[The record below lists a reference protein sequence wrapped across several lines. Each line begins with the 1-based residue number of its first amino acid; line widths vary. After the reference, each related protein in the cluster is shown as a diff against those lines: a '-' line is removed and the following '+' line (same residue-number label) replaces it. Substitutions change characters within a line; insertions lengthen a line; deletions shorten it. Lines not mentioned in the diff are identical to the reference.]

1 MKVLFVAKTTAPW
14 HNGVRMYWASD
25 RLGYQSE
32 IISIDAP
39 VRRFRKQLTEYQ
51 PDWVIITGS
60 RLDWNVYEICKEYA
74 KVCVWCADCV
84 DEGRLGQWKRL
95 TGLLDCAFTPILTLP
110 ELLKER
116 GITDNAAWMP
126 QFWDQTYTRP
136 FGHTTA
142 SEICHIRTPGD
153 SLREKWE
160 KGLSTYYKAKFVGGW
175 KVPDAV
181 RGNLAGNAYAASKIA
196 ISIPR
201 KNKWVCDGYS
211 DRIFNAIGCKSL
223 FLQYDS
229 PGLDRL
235 FEVGKHFDIYDGTY
249 KGLVDKINFYLD
261 NDKLRSEIATAG
273 QKHALKYHTVDVRV
287 KEMWEHLCALQ
298 S

>member
-1 MKVLFVAKTTAPW
+1 
-14 HNGVRMYWASD
+14 MYWASD
-25 RLGYQSE
+25 RLGYDSE
-32 IISIDAP
+32 IISVDAP
-39 VRRFRKQLTEYQ
+39 VREFRKQLTEFQ

-60 RLDWNVYEICKEYA
+60 RLDWNVYDVCKEYA
-74 KVCVWCADCV
+74 KVCVWCADNV
-84 DEGRLGQWKRL
+84 DEGRLGHWKRL
-95 TGLLDCAFTPILTLP
+95 TGLLDCVFTPILSLP

-126 QFWDQTYTRP
+126 QFWDHTYTKP

-142 SEICHIRTPGD
+142 SEICHVRTPGEP
-153 SLREKWE
+153 LREKWE
-160 KGLSTYYKAKFVGGW
+160 RGLGTYYKAKFVGGW

-181 RGNLAGNAYAASKIA
+181 RGNLAGNVYSASKIA

-201 KNKWVCDGYS
+201 QHEWLCDGYS
-211 DRIFNAIGCKSL
+211 DRIFNAIGCKTL

-229 PGLDRL
+229 PGLEPL
-235 FEVGKHFDIYDGTY
+235 FEVGKHFDTYDGTY
-249 KGLVDKINFYLD
+249 KGLVNKINFYLD

-273 QKHALKYHTVDVRV
+273 QKHALKYHTVDFRV